1 MNYLFCFFF
10 FFLFR
15 WLGESFKESGFPRAE
30 SALACRQSHTPGQVV
45 LLVKNGDALEDS
57 RMAFFRPDP
66 EVLTT
71 AIRWIRVWAWH
82 WQWTWTFTLLDCASV
97 SLVADRFEPRE
108 VTKVWGGRGGRWVGE
123 GTRERG
129 NKCKHCWI
137 SIFYSE
143 CKVTSGTL
151 DHIEHGYYFTLFTN
165 IKLHRSISE
174 RFRLEHF
181 LQVWRL
187 VTGSQ
192 LSVPIC
198 HPSPFPA

>member
-1 MNYLFCFFF
+1 
-10 FFLFR
+10 
-15 WLGESFKESGFPRAE
+15 
-30 SALACRQSHTPGQVV
+30 
-45 LLVKNGDALEDS
+45 
-57 RMAFFRPDP
+57 MAFFRPDP

-71 AIRWIRVWAWH
+71 AIWRIRVWAWH

-108 VTKVWGGRGGRWVGE
+108 VTKVCVCGGGRWVGE

-165 IKLHRSISE
+165 VKLHRSISE

-198 HPSPFPA
+198 HPSPFPAQPATPSPPARLPCSSWHISSSTQRLS